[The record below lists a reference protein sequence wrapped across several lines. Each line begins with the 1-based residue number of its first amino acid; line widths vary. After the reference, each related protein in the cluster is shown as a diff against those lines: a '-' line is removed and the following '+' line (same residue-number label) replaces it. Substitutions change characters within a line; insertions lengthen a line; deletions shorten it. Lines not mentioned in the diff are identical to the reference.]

1 MWLRAAVPPE
11 VLFGIGSEGRSRFF
25 AICLRV
31 DDLGVGGATG
41 EAALLGGE
49 FEGLFAVEL
58 GLVHKFFD
66 AGGEGL
72 RGVGMRTSFAGVGG
86 ADQQGD
92 FAAGGAFFE
101 GGGDF
106 GKFAAEKLFV
116 ELGDFAGEAGGAVAE
131 NFAGVGDG
139 FSDAVRGLE
148 SRQKEILHWAGRRR
162 RGKRAVRRDR
172 EWARR
177 ESCGGDTG

>member
-31 DDLGVGGATG
+31 DDLGVGGAAG
-41 EAALLGGE
+41 EAAFLGGE
-49 FEGLFAVEL
+49 FEGVFAVEL
-58 GLVHKFFD
+58 GLVHEFFD

-92 FAAGGAFFE
+92 FAAGRALFE

-131 NFAGVGDG
+131 DFAGVGDG
-139 FSDAVRGLE
+139 FGDAMRSFV
-148 SRQKEILHWAGRRR
+148 K
-162 RGKRAVRRDR
+162 D
-172 EWARR
+172 
-177 ESCGGDTG
+177 